1 MIFALLYRIIL
12 NESKRLSSN
21 EESIRKELIRKE
33 IVWKGIR
40 VRGER
45 RCSSL
50 EEENCI
56 KMQVA
61 RVTWWNNAESPMIV
75 GVLPSR
81 ISLKNTIHLAH
92 KFCAYNAQRSTR
104 SPSPTPLN
112 LIQYNMGPSSPCRS
126 WFGKGCAV

>member
-33 IVWKGIR
+33 IVWKSIR

-75 GVLPSR
+75 GAHRGTPFSNLPKKHDSLGTQVLC
-81 ISLKNTIHLAH
+81 I
-92 KFCAYNAQRSTR
+92 
-104 SPSPTPLN
+104 
-112 LIQYNMGPSSPCRS
+112 
-126 WFGKGCAV
+126 